1 MHRRDFLR
9 YMAALGLV
17 SGAGRL
23 VLPEEVWAMAPQ
35 ETPQCVVA
43 KVLGAN
49 HAQSPSSGP
58 DATYYHSRSQDFIL
72 FGHSFRHKFLK

>member
-35 ETPQCVVA
+35 
-43 KVLGAN
+43 KRLN
-49 HAQSPSSGP
+49 PS
-58 DATYYHSRSQDFIL
+58 
-72 FGHSFRHKFLK
+72 